1 MKQNL
6 REEIVSILRREGYST
21 VAILTRK
28 LNERGIECTRQKV
41 ERVLRNLTRE
51 NVIEV
56 YYINANHRR
65 HYRLRSCR

>member
-6 REEIVSILRREGYST
+6 REDIIGILRREGYST

-28 LNERGIECTRQKV
+28 LNERGIDCTRQKV
-41 ERVLRNLTRE
+41 ERVLRDLIKE

-65 HYRLRSCR
+65 HYRLR

>member
-1 MKQNL
+1 MKQDF
-6 REEIVSILRREGYST
+6 REEIIDILRKDGYST

-41 ERVLRNLTRE
+41 ERILRNLIRD

-65 HYRLRSCR
+65 HYRLR

>member
-6 REEIVSILRREGYST
+6 REEIIDILRRDGYST

-28 LNERGIECTRQKV
+28 LNERGIDCTRQKV
-41 ERVLRNLTRE
+41 ERILRNLIRE

-56 YYINANHRR
+56 YYINTNHRR
-65 HYRLRSCR
+65 HYRLR

>member
-6 REEIVSILRREGYST
+6 REEIIDILGRDGYST

-28 LNERGIECTRQKV
+28 LNERGIDCTRQKV
-41 ERVLRNLTRE
+41 ERILRNLIRE

-65 HYRLRSCR
+65 HYRLR

>member
-1 MKQNL
+1 MKHDI
-6 REEIVSILRREGYST
+6 REEIIRLLQREGNST

-28 LNERGIECTRQKV
+28 LNEMGIECTRQKV
-41 ERVLRNLTRE
+41 ERVLRNLVKE

-65 HYRLRSCR
+65 HYRLR